1 MQPAWLDRMCLFFSR
16 KITWT
21 QEITALLQCFYFVIF
36 FVPLWFFGGD
46 RRTNPRVLL
55 NEVSVQPRVLP
66 GSAGNRER
74 GMQLIPQI
82 KLTAKNNQK
91 QLHE

>member
-1 MQPAWLDRMCLFFSR
+1 MPLLFKKNYLDTGDNCTF
-16 KITWT
+16 TV
-21 QEITALLQCFYFVIF
+21 LLLCDFC
-36 FVPLWFFGGD
+36 VPLWFFGGD

-66 GSAGNRER
+66 ASAGNRER